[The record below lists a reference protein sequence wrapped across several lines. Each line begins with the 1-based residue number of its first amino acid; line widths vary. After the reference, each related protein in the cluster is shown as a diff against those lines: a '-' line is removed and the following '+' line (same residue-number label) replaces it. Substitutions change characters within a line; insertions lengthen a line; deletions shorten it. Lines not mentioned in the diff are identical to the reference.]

1 MRHGLLLTAVATVTV
16 PGLLAMLAVVGHEH
30 VEADAGA
37 AAVAL
42 EGAPLSAQ
50 LPVAL
55 TTVPAA
61 GHEDVAGVQSAPS
74 STAMPALSGVSTG
87 QQAKG
92 VPIGIRLLTLAADA
106 SLTTSYQGTEAVS
119 QSGVAGSVE
128 MTSQVWH
135 QGGGTTLVETLNNVT
150 NDVTSATPRPTLAPA
165 AGVEVASSDP
175 ASGSPEGVFGVTTDL
190 VKLLRQ
196 HYFALDWGTG
206 SVVGRPA
213 TVVALYRSDN
223 SLAARYWLD
232 NQTMVPLRRELY
244 DTSGHVI
251 SDDSFIDIQF
261 GAITLPQLAATG
273 AAPAEQAQPAQ
284 SWVAA
289 ASPAQFL
296 TSLTGQGWQVP
307 AAPPGGLPL
316 YAAASTTTA
325 SGKVVDLEY
334 SDGLYDISV
343 FMQRGT
349 LAPDMPRWQP
359 VSVAGQQAFVSG
371 HSVTWARLG
380 FVYTVIADAPPQTIA
395 QLVKALPD
403 SGSPGVLGRLGRGFT
418 RLAHVIDPFG

>member
-16 PGLLAMLAVVGHEH
+16 PGLLAMLAVLGHEH
-30 VEADAGA
+30 VGAGA

-55 TTVPAA
+55 TTAPAA
-61 GHEDVAGVQSAPS
+61 GHEDVAGVQRE
-74 STAMPALSGVSTG
+74 TGPAVPVLSGVSTG
-87 QQAKG
+87 QQA
-92 VPIGIRLLTLAADA
+92 VGIRLLTLAADA

-135 QGGGTTLVETLNNVT
+135 QGGGTTLVETLNDVT
-150 NDVTSATPRPTLAPA
+150 NDVTSATTHPAVVPT
-165 AGVEVASSDP
+165 AGIEVASSDP

-196 HYFALDWGTG
+196 HYFALYWGTG
-206 SVVGRPA
+206 SVIDRSA
-213 TVVALYRSDN
+213 TVVALYRSDD

-232 NQTMVPLRRELY
+232 NRTLVPLRRELY
-244 DTSGHVI
+244 DTSGHII
-251 SDDSFIDIQF
+251 SDDSFVQIQF

-273 AAPAEQAQPAQ
+273 ATPTEQTQPAQ
-284 SWVAA
+284 SWITA
-289 ASPAQFL
+289 ASPGKFL

-334 SDGLYDISV
+334 SDGLYDVSI

-349 LAPDMPRWQP
+349 LAPDMPGWQP
-359 VSVAGQQAFVSG
+359 VSVAGQQAYVSG

-380 FVYTVIADAPPQTIA
+380 FVYTVIADAPPQTVA

-418 RLAHVIDPFG
+418 RLAHVINPFG